1 METKAKDT
9 RWLLLLLETRGP
21 LPILMVR
28 AIGESE
34 GLAETD
40 TDYLIARTLA
50 CRQTQIRSQ
59 VLDLR

>member
-1 METKAKDT
+1 MKAEAKDT
-9 RWLLLLLETRGP
+9 RWLLLLLETKGP

-34 GLAETD
+34 GLDETD
-40 TDYLIARTLA
+40 TDYLVARTLA
-50 CRQTQIRSQ
+50 CRQTQIRNQ